1 MYAAAGDE
9 DVGNSTAVTR
19 REPELPGQTV
29 VIIGGSAG
37 IGLETARRARAEGAG
52 VILAARRPD
61 RLRQAAAE
69 VGADGTAAFDAT
81 DPAALERFF
90 AGLPAP
96 VGRVVGPADVAA
108 LAVHIMTST
117 ALTGATFDIDGGQ
130 QLITGA

>member
-1 MYAAAGDE
+1 VSRNCPARPSSSSAAARASGW
-9 DVGNSTAVTR
+9 R
-19 REPELPGQTV
+19 QP
-29 VIIGGSAG
+29 AG
-37 IGLETARRARAEGAG
+37 PAPKGAE

-96 VGRVVGPADVAA
+96 IDHVMVTGPGRTTRPWPSWTASGRTAPST
-108 LAVHIMTST
+108 ITS
-117 ALTGATFDIDGGQ
+117 G
-130 QLITGA
+130 